1 MNASAPRPVALVT
14 GAGGGIGAAV
24 ARRLAADG
32 FAIVACDLP
41 GHAGLAGLVDGIVA
55 AGGQATA
62 LQGDISDTEALE
74 ALVAAAWRCHG
85 RIDTLVNNAGVSV
98 KVRGDLL
105 DVTPESFDRLIA
117 INLRGTFFLT
127 QAIARRMLAA
137 PSEGFRSI
145 ITISSANAA
154 AASLDRG
161 EYCISKSGLSMM
173 VKLFALRLAEAGIR
187 VYEIRPGVIRTPM
200 TAVAQAKYDARY
212 AAGFTPI
219 NRWGEPEDIARGIAA
234 LAGGQMAFS
243 TGDVVNLDGGLHIAT
258 L

>member
-1 MNASAPRPVALVT
+1 MNASANRPVALVT

-24 ARRLAADG
+24 ARKLALDG
-32 FAIVACDLP
+32 FAIVASDLP
-41 GHAGLAGLVDGIVA
+41 GQAGLAEVVDAIVA

-62 LQGDISDTEALE
+62 LHGDLADVGALE
-74 ALVAAAWRCHG
+74 ALAEQAWARHG
-85 RIDTLVNNAGVSV
+85 RIDCLVNNAGISV

-117 INLRGTFFLT
+117 VNLRGTFFLT

-137 PSEGFRSI
+137 PSESFRSI
-145 ITISSANAA
+145 ITVSSANAA

-161 EYCISKSGLSMM
+161 EYCISKLGLSMM

-187 VYEIRPGVIRTPM
+187 AYEVRPGVIRTPM
-200 TAVAQAKYDARY
+200 TAGARAKYDARY

-219 NRWGEPEDIARGIAA
+219 NRWGEPDDIAGGIAA
-234 LAGGQMAFS
+234 LAGGQLAFS
-243 TGDVVNLDGGLHIAT
+243 TGDIVNLDGGLHIAA